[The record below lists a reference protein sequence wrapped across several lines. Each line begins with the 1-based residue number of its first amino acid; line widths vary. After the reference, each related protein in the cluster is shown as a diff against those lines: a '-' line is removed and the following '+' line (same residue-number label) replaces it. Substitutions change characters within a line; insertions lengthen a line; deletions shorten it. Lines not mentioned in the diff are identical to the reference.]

1 MKRTFG
7 LLCVLLSLLA
17 GSALAKTDV
26 ILDWNTIAVNTA
38 VANKQNPFAQARYAA
53 IVQLAVCEAVNS
65 ITHDYQPYLG
75 TINALPDASP
85 DAAAIEAAYEVLAAY
100 FPASQGTLYTA
111 YLNSMGSI
119 PDGRAKTDGILSGHN
134 AALAMMALRANDGSS
149 PAQFASQGQF
159 LRACGRRRPV
169 VQLSMELR
177 SELASNG
184 RTLLRSAFRVP
195 VTFCL
200 IRHPRSLATNTQ
212 RLTTKS
218 RRWAVSTAHSGLL
231 IGLMSP
237 CSTRLLHQLR
247 CSIRPRSR
255 SQWHRAGPSRRMHVL
270 SPSSTWP

>member
-184 RTLLRSAFRVP
+184 RTLLPSAFRVP

-218 RRWAVSTAHSGLL
+218 
-231 IGLMSP
+231 
-237 CSTRLLHQLR
+237 
-247 CSIRPRSR
+247 
-255 SQWHRAGPSRRMHVL
+255 
-270 SPSSTWP
+270 